1 MVTATRK
8 LTYADYAKTPDDVRC
23 ELLDGELIELP
34 SPVFLHQ
41 LASARIGYPLQ
52 GFVVSNDLGIVLHA
66 PMDVH
71 FSDADI
77 AEPDIMFISHERS
90 DIIGRWINGA
100 PDLVVEI
107 LSPSTAH
114 YDLNYKREL
123 YARCDVK
130 EYWIGDTDTRTIAV
144 LLLVNGAFEEIGV
157 YGPGDTLTSPTLP
170 GFALS
175 INDVF

>member
-1 MVTATRK
+1 MATAARK
-8 LTYADYAKTPDDVRC
+8 LTYADYAKTPDDVRY
-23 ELLDGELIELP
+23 ELLDGELIKLP
-34 SPVFLHQ
+34 SPVFAHQ
-41 LASARIGYPLQ
+41 MASARIGYPLQ
-52 GFVVSNDLGIVLHA
+52 GFISANDLGIALHA

-71 FSDADI
+71 FSDTDV

-90 DIIGRWINGA
+90 GIIGRWINGA

-123 YARCDVK
+123 YARYDVK
-130 EYWIGDTDTRTIAV
+130 EYWIGDTDARTITV
-144 LLLVNGAFEEIGV
+144 LLLVNGAFEETGV

-170 GFALS
+170 GFALA
-175 INDVF
+175 IDDVF